1 MQRPLVLI
9 EEVEKIGADKT
20 PKISPTRIKPNF
32 QSQNTQR

>member
-20 PKISPTRIKPNF
+20 PKTSPTRIKPNS
-32 QSQNTQR
+32 QSQKTQR